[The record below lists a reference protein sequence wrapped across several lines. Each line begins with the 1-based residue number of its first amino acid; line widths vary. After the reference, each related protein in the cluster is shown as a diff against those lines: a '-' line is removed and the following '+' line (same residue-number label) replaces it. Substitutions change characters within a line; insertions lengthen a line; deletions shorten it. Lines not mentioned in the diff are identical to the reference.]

1 MASAIGPNFRQ
12 KAGQITW
19 AGSRGALVER
29 DRDLLVDVK
38 DETREAAAARVAG
51 YGAVR
56 PIVSVHMYVW
66 RPQ

>member
-51 YGAVR
+51 YMCNMCM
-56 PIVSVHMYVW
+56 HMYM
-66 RPQ
+66 

>member
-51 YGAVR
+51 Y
-56 PIVSVHMYVW
+56 M
-66 RPQ
+66 